1 MSLRP
6 APSRSASGD
15 ESAGATDRFQHSGT
29 AAGTPQRPDDDRYAL
44 AKAALSQL
52 PHPVVVIGAAADGE
66 RSCATGTAMY
76 VSLAPAQVA
85 IALHPGS
92 KTAKLIERSGEF
104 SVSVLTQAQQDVAA
118 AAGRSA
124 PGPDKFAALRIP
136 VAEPPAGASAPAVAD
151 SLAILW
157 CRVVNRLPTGDHVLH
172 VGDVVA
178 HRPDDRKLDAL
189 LRFRRR
195 YVNIGH
201 WTSEESPEG
210 YPT

>member
-1 MSLRP
+1 MTARRRP
-6 APSRSASGD
+6 APAVPPAD
-15 ESAGATDRFQHSGT
+15 SAGPKPT
-29 AAGTPQRPDDDRYAL
+29 DRYAL
-44 AKAALSQL
+44 AKEALAQL
-52 PHPVVVIGAAADGE
+52 PHPVVIIGAAAGRE

-76 VSLAPAQVA
+76 VSLAPAQLA

-92 KTAKLIERSGEF
+92 RTAKLIERSGEF

-124 PGPDKFAALRIP
+124 PGDDKFAALRIP
-136 VAEPPAGASAPAVAD
+136 VLEAPREGGPPAVAG
-151 SLAILW
+151 SLAALW
-157 CRVVNRLPTGDHVLH
+157 CRVVHRLETGDHVLH
-172 VGDVVA
+172 VGEVVA
-178 HRPDDRKLDAL
+178 HRPDPHKVDAL

-195 YVNIGH
+195 YLNVGH

>member
-1 MSLRP
+1 M
-6 APSRSASGD
+6 
-15 ESAGATDRFQHSGT
+15 AT
-29 AAGTPQRPDDDRYAL
+29 AVDRYAV
-44 AKAALSQL
+44 AKAALSQI
-52 PHPVVVIGAAADGE
+52 PHPVAIIGAAADGE

-92 KTAKLIERSGEF
+92 RTVRLIEASGEF
-104 SVSVLTQAQQDVAA
+104 SVSLLTAAQQDLAA
-118 AAGRSA
+118 AAGRSTQ
-124 PGPDKFAALRIP
+124 GPDKFAALRIP
-136 VAEPPAGASAPAVAD
+136 VLEPPAGSRAPAVAG
-151 SLAILW
+151 SLAVLW
-157 CRVVNRLPTGDHVLH
+157 CAVRERRPTGDHLLV

-178 HRPDDRKLDAL
+178 HRADASKLDAL

-195 YVNIGH
+195 YLNIGH

>member
-1 MSLRP
+1 V
-6 APSRSASGD
+6 
-15 ESAGATDRFQHSGT
+15 TT
-29 AAGTPQRPDDDRYAL
+29 AETDRYAL

-76 VSLAPAQVA
+76 VSHAPAQVA

-92 KTAKLIERSGEF
+92 HTAKLIDRSGAF
-104 SVSVLTQAQQDVAA
+104 SLSILTRDQQGIAE
-118 AAGRSA
+118 AAGRS
-124 PGPDKFAALRIP
+124 GPSGQDKLTALGIP
-136 VAEPPAGASAPAVAD
+136 VADPPSGAVAPAVEG

-157 CRVVNRLPTGDHVLH
+157 CKVVHRVPSGDHIVQI
-172 VGDVVA
+172 GDVVA
-178 HRPDDRKLDAL
+178 HRADPTKADAL

-195 YVNIGH
+195 YFDIGE
-201 WTSEESPEG
+201 SRSDESPEG

>member
-1 MSLRP
+1 VST
-6 APSRSASGD
+6 SA
-15 ESAGATDRFQHSGT
+15 TQT
-29 AAGTPQRPDDDRYAL
+29 DRYAL

-76 VSLAPAQVA
+76 VSHAPAQVA

-92 KTAKLIERSGEF
+92 HTAKLIDRSGEF
-104 SVSVLTQAQQDVAA
+104 SISVLSHAQQGIAA

-124 PGPDKFAALRIP
+124 PAGQDKFIALDIP
-136 VAEPPAGASAPAVAD
+136 VTEITDPPDLTRVPAVSGSIAT
-151 SLAILW
+151 LW
-157 CRVVNRLPTGDHVLH
+157 CRVVHRVPTGDHV
-172 VGDVVA
+172 VQIGEVFA
-178 HRPDDRKLDAL
+178 HTTDATKPDAL

-195 YVNIGH
+195 YFDIGRA
-201 WTSEESPEG
+201 TSDEAPEG

>member
-1 MSLRP
+1 MSV
-6 APSRSASGD
+6 
-15 ESAGATDRFQHSGT
+15 AGPDAAADRF
-29 AAGTPQRPDDDRYAL
+29 DL

-76 VSLAPAQVA
+76 VSMAPAQVA
-85 IALHPGS
+85 IALYPGS
-92 KTAKLIERSGEF
+92 HTARLFERSGEF
-104 SVSVLTQAQQDVAA
+104 SVSVLTQAQQDTAA

-124 PGPDKFAALRIP
+124 PAGEDKFTALRIA
-136 VAEPPAGASAPAVAD
+136 VQDPPAGASAPAVAG

-157 CRVVNRLPTGDHVLH
+157 CRVVQRIPTGDHTLS
-172 VGDVVA
+172 VGEVIA
-178 HRPDDRKLDAL
+178 HRPDETKVDAL

-195 YVNIGH
+195 YLNVGH

-210 YPT
+210 YPV

>member
-1 MSLRP
+1 MS
-6 APSRSASGD
+6 
-15 ESAGATDRFQHSGT
+15 
-29 AAGTPQRPDDDRYAL
+29 DRYAL
-44 AKAALSQL
+44 AKEALSQL
-52 PHPVVVIGAAADGE
+52 PHPVVIIGAALDGE

-104 SVSVLTQAQQDVAA
+104 SVSVLTQAQQDLAA

-124 PGPDKFAALRIP
+124 SGTDKFADLGIP
-136 VAEPPAGASAPAVAD
+136 VLDAPEGANAPAVAG
-151 SLAILW
+151 SLAVMW
-157 CRVVNRLPTGDHVLH
+157 CRVVHRLETGDHVLQ
-172 VGDVVA
+172 VGEVVA
-178 HRPDDRKLDAL
+178 HRPDATKLDAL

-195 YVNIGH
+195 YLNIGH

>member
-1 MSLRP
+1 MTTV
-6 APSRSASGD
+6 A
-15 ESAGATDRFQHSGT
+15 
-29 AAGTPQRPDDDRYAL
+29 DRYAL
-44 AKAALSQL
+44 AKAALSQI
-52 PHPVVVIGAAADGE
+52 PHPVAIIGAAADNE

-92 KTAKLIERSGEF
+92 RTARLIERSGEF
-104 SVSVLTQAQQDVAA
+104 SVSLLTAAQQDLAA

-124 PGPDKFAALRIP
+124 EGPDKFAALRIP
-136 VAEPPAGASAPAVAD
+136 VLEAPERSRAPGVAG
-151 SLAILW
+151 SLAVLW
-157 CRVVNRLPTGDHVLH
+157 CAVRHSQPTGDHVLV
-172 VGDVVA
+172 VGEVVA
-178 HRPDDRKLDAL
+178 HRGDPTKLDAL

-195 YVNIGH
+195 YLNIGH